1 MMGSMM
7 VRVLEWLLNCV
18 ITYLGK
24 KGIFM
29 NKPRHLKSKNTF
41 IVKLDS
47 LQRDTWQGEIVW
59 ADENRTERFRSA
71 LELIKLMDEA
81 MNKSAAASDSDQ
93 EISAV

>member
-1 MMGSMM
+1 
-7 VRVLEWLLNCV
+7 
-18 ITYLGK
+18 
-24 KGIFM
+24 M
-29 NKPRHLKSKNTF
+29 NRAKHSYKEKNTF
-41 IVKLDS
+41 IVKLDNR
-47 LQRDTWQGEIVW
+47 QRDTWQGEIVW

>member
-1 MMGSMM
+1 MGSMM
-7 VRVLEWLLNCV
+7 GRVLEWLLNYV

-41 IVKLDS
+41 IVKLDNH
-47 LQRDTWQGEIVW
+47 QRDTWQGEIVW
-59 ADENRTERFRSA
+59 ADENRSERFRSA

-81 MNKSAAASDSDQ
+81 MNKGASAAGF
-93 EISAV
+93 ELKTSAG

>member
-1 MMGSMM
+1 MNLKN
-7 VRVLEWLLNCV
+7 VLINCSCSFLEKV
-18 ITYLGK
+18 DKT
-24 KGIFM
+24 M
-29 NKPRHLKSKNTF
+29 NRAKHSYKEKNTF
-41 IVKLDS
+41 IVKLDNR
-47 LQRDTWQGEIVW
+47 QRDTWQGEIVW